1 MTMSFPFFVPSC
13 PQSTNQTSNSWNKL
27 NPIFDVRHF
36 SNETIMLDY
45 QFSSGVATAS
55 LMALANLERSLILI
69 PSDDRSI
76 YAV

>member
-1 MTMSFPFFVPSC
+1 
-13 PQSTNQTSNSWNKL
+13 
-27 NPIFDVRHF
+27 
-36 SNETIMLDY
+36 MLDY
-45 QFSSGVATAS
+45 QLSLGVSTAS